1 MKAATVSIIGVLMV
15 LMLAAAACGG
25 DEASPTPRPRA
36 TAGPTIAG
44 QNGATQAP
52 TADGGPTDAMIAFD
66 NGAGPVVELT
76 IACAG
81 DALEFDGASF
91 TVAAGNRVELTLD
104 NNSALNQH
112 NWVLVNDGTK
122 DDVSQRGSSY
132 PDNGWLDPGDPDVI
146 AFTPLL
152 DTETVGSVGF
162 VAPSAGT
169 YQFVCTFPAH
179 NVTMFGAFEVTG

>member
-1 MKAATVSIIGVLMV
+1 MKAATVSIIGVLMG
-15 LMLAAAACGG
+15 LMLASAACGG
-25 DEASPTPRPRA
+25 DETSPAPRPRA
-36 TAGPTIAG
+36 TAGPTVVS
-44 QNGATQAP
+44 QNGAAP
-52 TADGGPTDAMIAFD
+52 APVEAGPTDSMIAFET
-66 NGAGPVVELT
+66 GAGPVVELM
-76 IACAG
+76 IASAG
-81 DALEFDGASF
+81 DALEFDGASL
-91 TVAAGNRVELTLD
+91 TVAAGDRVELTLD

-132 PDNGWLDPGDPDVI
+132 PDNGWLEPGDPDVI

>member
-1 MKAATVSIIGVLMV
+1 
-15 LMLAAAACGG
+15 
-25 DEASPTPRPRA
+25 
-36 TAGPTIAG
+36 
-44 QNGATQAP
+44 
-52 TADGGPTDAMIAFD
+52 MIAFE

-76 IACAG
+76 IASAG

-91 TVAAGNRVELTLD
+91 TVTAGDRVELTLD

-132 PDNGWLDPGDPDVI
+132 ADDGWLEPGDPDVI

-162 VAPSAGT
+162 VAPSRRHIPVRLHLPGPQRDHVRHFRGYRLEPTVNQPFLCTDRLCSGLQRRGGSDRMKAGSH
-169 YQFVCTFPAH
+169 PL
-179 NVTMFGAFEVTG
+179 FG